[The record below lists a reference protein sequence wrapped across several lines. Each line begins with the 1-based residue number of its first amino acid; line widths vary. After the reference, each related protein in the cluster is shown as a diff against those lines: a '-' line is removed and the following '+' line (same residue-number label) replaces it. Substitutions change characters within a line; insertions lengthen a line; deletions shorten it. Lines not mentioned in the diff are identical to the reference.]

1 MSGYGCCEGCDSA
14 EFTECK
20 GSMYNTNGGDS
31 MSDAKMNIAWTG
43 QLLAPLHYTHP
54 KLNTIGT
61 SAPYTEAMH
70 MQATGSLNSLYIVL
84 TPVTLEGVFQILYM
98 KADPLRTCC
107 PLPLI

>member
-1 MSGYGCCEGCDSA
+1 MSGYGCCEGCDSP

-54 KLNTIGT
+54 KLNTLGT

-70 MQATGSLNSLYIVL
+70 MQATGSPSSLYIVL
-84 TPVTLEGVFQILYM
+84 ILLGVVIILYM
-98 KADPLRTCC
+98 KAGPLRTCC
-107 PLPLI
+107 PLQPR

>member
-1 MSGYGCCEGCDSA
+1 MMLTDVYGCFFLGIPCVLFVLCLLFFFVKSGYGYCDGCDSA

-20 GSMYNTNGGDS
+20 GSIYNTNGGDS

-70 MQATGSLNSLYIVL
+70 MQTTVSLNSLY
-84 TPVTLEGVFQILYM
+84 
-98 KADPLRTCC
+98 
-107 PLPLI
+107 

>member
-1 MSGYGCCEGCDSA
+1 MECVVFVLSLFVCFAKFGYGCCEGCDSA

-54 KLNTIGT
+54 KVNPLGT

-70 MQATGSLNSLYIVL
+70 MQATGSPNSLY
-84 TPVTLEGVFQILYM
+84 
-98 KADPLRTCC
+98 
-107 PLPLI
+107 